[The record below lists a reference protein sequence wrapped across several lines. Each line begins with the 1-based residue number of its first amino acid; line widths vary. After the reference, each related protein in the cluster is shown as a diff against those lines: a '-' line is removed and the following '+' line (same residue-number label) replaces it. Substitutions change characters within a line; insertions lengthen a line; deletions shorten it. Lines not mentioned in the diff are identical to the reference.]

1 MLDQLFP
8 QILILIFTSSIE
20 IKCTLDAI
28 EFIIQNQIYNSIS
41 HFHDRINEIIPTM
54 AKLTIT
60 NSGTVDDFKLTE
72 VYAEY
77 RKFSFHLVEK

>member
-1 MLDQLFP
+1 
-8 QILILIFTSSIE
+8 
-20 IKCTLDAI
+20 
-28 EFIIQNQIYNSIS
+28 
-41 HFHDRINEIIPTM
+41 M

-77 RKFSFHLVEK
+77 RKFSFHLVEKNIFHAFIIFIYLISTHSKSINNSIVIHDIRYYLQKKVFDSVRYK

>member
-1 MLDQLFP
+1 
-8 QILILIFTSSIE
+8 
-20 IKCTLDAI
+20 
-28 EFIIQNQIYNSIS
+28 
-41 HFHDRINEIIPTM
+41 M

-77 RKFSFHLVEK
+77 RKFSFHLVEKWLKYIKITHAQC

>member
-1 MLDQLFP
+1 
-8 QILILIFTSSIE
+8 
-20 IKCTLDAI
+20 
-28 EFIIQNQIYNSIS
+28 
-41 HFHDRINEIIPTM
+41 M

-77 RKFSFHLVEK
+77 RKFSFHLVEKCILKLTLVILIDLLFKFKNLEYWITQEDQWH